1 MASGS
6 SIFKSFDSGDI
17 VSGRVQS
24 LSYGTWADGAISQ
37 SNFYTSPSQ
46 VMNSGSSQLEIGN
59 GAYYWDVYNL
69 PNPDT
74 TIESAKYFSI
84 AYGHINGSGSGV
96 YDENTTKYYPTK
108 AVYKQY
114 KNILLSPGD
123 EYFSFATGSSG
134 ATQTDDVYIINFS
147 TDKAKDRLDSGQF
160 EITISGPAGI
170 ISLIDDSSYQLST
183 TGVKNKGIY
192 NLVSGSLANG
202 IYYGSGQLYEGIGL
216 MYPTVGI
223 LVLNPAMIATKTGL
237 PLPIT
242 DSSVINSGGSSISTR
257 FSSNQAILLYGS
269 PSAQN
274 AFSNYGIIKLVS
286 RTTEYVP
293 TRHYFVRVKNQE
305 FNYSNN
311 PSFVQTGSNAGQLK
325 IDSFITDPKVYI
337 TAVGLYDDQNDLLAV
352 AKLSQPLLKSFDNEA
367 LIKIMLSW

>member
-6 SIFKSFDSGDI
+6 SIFKPFDSGDI

-24 LSYGTWADGAISQ
+24 LSYGTWANGAISQ

-46 VMNSGSSQLEIGN
+46 VANSGSSQLEIGN

-69 PNPDT
+69 ANPDT
-74 TIESAKYFSI
+74 TAESAKYFSV
-84 AYGHINGSGSGV
+84 AYGHINGSGSGT
-96 YDENTTKYYPTK
+96 YDETVTKYYPTK

-160 EITISGPAGI
+160 EITVAGPSGM

-223 LVLNPAMIATKTGL
+223 VVLNPAMIATKTGL
-237 PLPIT
+237 PTPT
-242 DSSVINSGGSSISTR
+242 INSNTITAGGSSVSNR
-257 FSSNQAILLYGS
+257 FSSNQAILLYGT
-269 PSAQN
+269 PSTQN

-325 IDSFITDPKVYI
+325 IDSFVDDPKVYI
-337 TAVGLYDDQNDLLAV
+337 TAIGLYDDQNDLLAV
-352 AKLSQPLLKSFDNEA
+352 AKLSQPLLKSFDSEA